1 MKLKTF
7 LSFTASLALIL
18 AGGNAFA
25 QSSSANGENKS
36 AAVEITF
43 DYSRKSTRATNQTA
57 VWIEDENGKVVKTI
71 YVSAFTSSGR
81 GYRRRKDSL
90 NRWVAAAN
98 PESLSKKEIDAL
110 SGATLRTGSQKFT
123 WDLTGSDGRK
133 VSDGRYFVKLEG
145 TLYWSS
151 SVLYSSQID
160 IFGGDIKTGEVQES
174 RSEESNRQNEDMIQN
189 VRIEKIL

>member
-1 MKLKTF
+1 MKLKNF
-7 LSFTASLALIL
+7 LSFTVSLVLIL

-25 QSSSANGENKS
+25 QASSVSGENKS
-36 AAVEITF
+36 SAVEITF

-57 VWIEDENGKVVKTI
+57 VWIEDESGKVVKTL

-81 GYRRRKDSL
+81 GYRRRQDSL
-90 NRWVAAAN
+90 SHWVAAAN

-110 SGATLRTGSQKFT
+110 SGATPRTGKQKFT

-133 VSDGRYFVKLEG
+133 VPDGIYFVKLEG

-151 SVLYSSQID
+151 NVLYSSQID
-160 IFGGDIKTGEVQES
+160 ISGGDIKTGEVQES

-189 VRIEKIL
+189 VRIEKSL